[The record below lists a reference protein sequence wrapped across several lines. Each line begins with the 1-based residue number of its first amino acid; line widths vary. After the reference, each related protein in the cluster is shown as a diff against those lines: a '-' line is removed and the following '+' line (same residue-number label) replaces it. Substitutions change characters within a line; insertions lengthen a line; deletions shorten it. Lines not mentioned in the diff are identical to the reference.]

1 MDYSLRTDG
10 NRLEVLMRGRF
21 TFQDNEKLR
30 QMLSDLQTR
39 KGQAIG
45 IDMSSLE
52 YIDSAGLG
60 MLLLIRDAAEEA
72 KSSVVFHGAQG
83 QAKKILGMC
92 RFEEILAI
100 QD

>member
-1 MDYSLRTDG
+1 MDYSLRSEG
-10 NRLEVLMRGRF
+10 NRLEVLMQGRF

-30 QMLSDLQTR
+30 QLLADIQGKR
-39 KGQAIG
+39 APAIG
-45 IDMSSLE
+45 IDMSGLE

-72 KSSVVFHGAQG
+72 KASAIFHGAQG

-92 RFEEILAI
+92 RFEDILTVR
-100 QD
+100 D